1 MQADLERGEVVRQ
14 WNCVLNGVEVP
25 MSDIAADTRSAQLDH
40 RSTFL
45 GLDANRICRWDQ
57 RTAEGVV
64 ADLTYKA
71 GKDYSGRPHFTC
83 MATSGDGFV
92 AVGSRDGQ
100 IRLYGSKKA
109 MEDYG
114 FGRAMTA
121 VPGLGLPIT
130 AIDVSF
136 DGRYIVGTTDKYLVV
151 VSATFRD
158 AKGAEANG
166 FTSRMGAKAPAPRLL
181 KLSPEDRLRAVC
193 PRGYSN
199 ALRCCQSKQPIMQD
213 VNCGESHLTISHR
226 FVFSVYEN
234 VEIPRAHELCTAS

>member
-83 MATSGDGFV
+83 MATSGEGFV

-114 FGRAMTA
+114 FGRAMTS

-199 ALRCCQSKQPIMQD
+199 ALRCCRSKQPITQD
-213 VNCGESHLTISHR
+213 VSCRETHLTISQQ
-226 FVFSVYEN
+226 FLY
-234 VEIPRAHELCTAS
+234 